1 MKFQLQIHGI
11 SSGRLFA
18 SLLCST
24 RAASNFFTPLFRY
37 LRRDPIHLS
46 SRLSL
51 KSFCFLAA
59 SKGRDLQFPGVR
71 SGINLRVP
79 FEDDNY
85 GGIRIFRL
93 DQINRRTLSKL
104 KCSTSEELERRM
116 QMFVEQRIVRGVL
129 KNVPPC
135 YTIYLTVFNGKYYD
149 IQIYWFDNVALS

>member
-1 MKFQLQIHGI
+1 
-11 SSGRLFA
+11 
-18 SLLCST
+18 
-24 RAASNFFTPLFRY
+24 
-37 LRRDPIHLS
+37 
-46 SRLSL
+46 
-51 KSFCFLAA
+51 
-59 SKGRDLQFPGVR
+59 
-71 SGINLRVP
+71 VP

-149 IQIYWFDNVALS
+149 IQMCWFDNVALS